1 VASDQRRGAVHFQL
15 FRLSEE
21 ADRQLTKE
29 ELERAKEATTR
40 FTALISMNG
49 YIPFVSWTITIT
61 VQINQ
66 IYILEMEVLNVFKV
80 ARQILDIHLYGL

>member
-1 VASDQRRGAVHFQL
+1 MHFKL

-29 ELERAKEATTR
+29 ELERAKEATAR

-49 YIPFVSWTITIT
+49 YIPFVSRTITT
-61 VQINQ
+61 MVQINQ
-66 IYILEMEVLNVFKV
+66 IYILEMQVLNVFKI
-80 ARQILDIHLYGL
+80 ARLILDIHLHGL

>member
-1 VASDQRRGAVHFQL
+1 MHFKL

-29 ELERAKEATTR
+29 ELERAKEATAR

-49 YIPFVSWTITIT
+49 YIYIPFVSRIITT
-61 VQINQ
+61 MVQINQ
-66 IYILEMEVLNVFKV
+66 IYILEMQVLNVFKI
-80 ARQILDIHLYGL
+80 ARLILDIHLHGL

>member
-1 VASDQRRGAVHFQL
+1 VHFKL
-15 FRLSEE
+15 FRLSE

-29 ELERAKEATTR
+29 ELERAKEATAR